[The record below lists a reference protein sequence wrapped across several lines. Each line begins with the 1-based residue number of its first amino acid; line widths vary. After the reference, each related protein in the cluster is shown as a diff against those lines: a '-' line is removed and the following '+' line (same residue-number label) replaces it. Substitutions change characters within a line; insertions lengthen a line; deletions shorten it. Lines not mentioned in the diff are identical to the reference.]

1 MTQALAKARLLP
13 TGGEPIVVQFNPA
26 SVQLEMSNNLESQTR
41 DATRR
46 QLVTATTAK
55 LALELQF
62 DTTVTGESVRE
73 LTLPVKRLL
82 RPDDADTAT
91 TLAVVPPLTQFEW
104 GSFLFSGIV
113 ESYRETLDFWSAE
126 GVPLRALVSISLSQ
140 HTEPP
145 RRPARPPRRPTPP
158 AATTCV
164 CTPTGVGGALGA
176 ALSSGSGGGEGGAFT
191 RTARLIAGA
200 NGEESLR
207 SSSSSSL
214 MVPST
219 SSSTRPGVAG
229 GDSADV
235 GRGTR
240 LADRLRSNP

>member
-1 MTQALAKARLLP
+1 
-13 TGGEPIVVQFNPA
+13 
-26 SVQLEMSNNLESQTR
+26 MSNNLASQTR

-82 RPDDADTAT
+82 RPDEADTAT

-145 RRPARPPRRPTPP
+145 RRPANPPRRPIPP

-176 ALSSGSGGGEGGAFT
+176 ALSSSSSSEGGGFT
-191 RTARLIAGA
+191 SAARSIASA

-214 MVPST
+214 VVPST

-229 GDSADV
+229 ADSANV

-240 LADRLRSNP
+240 LSDRLRSSP